1 MILTLEEMGFEIE
14 SSHHEDA
21 PAQHEVDFKQAR
33 GVRVREPNSNLSF
46 HSTYP

>member
-21 PAQHEVDFKQAR
+21 PAQHEVDFKQAQ
-33 GVRVREPNSNLSF
+33 GVKVAL
-46 HSTYP
+46 